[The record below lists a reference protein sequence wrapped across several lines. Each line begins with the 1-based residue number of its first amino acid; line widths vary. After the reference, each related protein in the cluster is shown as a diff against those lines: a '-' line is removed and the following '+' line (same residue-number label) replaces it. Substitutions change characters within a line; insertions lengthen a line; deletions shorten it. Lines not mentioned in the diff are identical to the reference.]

1 MAKLRLNFKNRKG
14 ITMVVLIVTII
25 IMTIIIGGATTLVG
39 NQVVSKKIADL
50 ESAMNWYRNEIDSY
64 YLLKSDLPAKDL
76 TNDQKIFVQDF
87 ITNYNQDILKLSS
100 KYFMGRDGRNG
111 RMQSM
116 EYSAIENFKLID
128 EEKISKRPEWIRD
141 YTKDSYVIVNTV
153 TNIPYI
159 ASKKPGMNGKSLV
172 SINGVG
178 VYTVQNVNFEPI
190 DKTMIKY

>member
-64 YLLKSDLPAKDL
+64 YLLKADLPAKDL

-100 KYFMGRDGRNG
+100 KYFMGRDGRNA

-116 EYSAIENFKLID
+116 NYSDIGNFKIID
-128 EEKISKRPEWIRD
+128 EEKLSKRPEWIKD
-141 YTKDSYVIVNTV
+141 YTKDANVIVNTV

-159 ASKKPGMNGKSLV
+159 ASKKTGQNGKSLIT
-172 SINGVG
+172 INGVG
-178 VYTVQNVNFEPI
+178 VYTIQNINFEPV
-190 DKTMIKY
+190 DKKMIKN

>member
-116 EYSAIENFKLID
+116 DYSAIENFKLID

-159 ASKKPGMNGKSLV
+159 ASNKPGNNGKSLV

>member
-1 MAKLRLNFKNRKG
+1 MAKLRVNFKNRKG

-50 ESAMNWYRNEIDSY
+50 ESTMNWYRNEIDSY

-100 KYFMGRDGRNG
+100 KYFMGRDGRNA

-116 EYSAIENFKLID
+116 NYSAIENFKLID

-172 SINGVG
+172 SIKGVG

>member
-39 NQVVSKKIADL
+39 NQFV
-50 ESAMNWYRNEIDSY
+50 
-64 YLLKSDLPAKDL
+64 

-100 KYFMGRDGRNG
+100 KYFMGRDGRNA

-116 EYSAIENFKLID
+116 NYSAIENFKLID

-159 ASKKPGMNGKSLV
+159 ASNKPGNNGKSLV

>member
-14 ITMVVLIVTII
+14 ITMVVFIVTII

-64 YLLKSDLPAKDL
+64 YLLKADLPAKDL
-76 TNDQKIFVQDF
+76 THDQKIFVQDF

-116 EYSAIENFKLID
+116 DYSAIENFKLID

-153 TNIPYI
+153 THISYV
-159 ASKKPGMNGKSLV
+159 ASKKPGMTGKSLV
-172 SINGVG
+172 SMIGLG
-178 VYTVQNVNFEPI
+178 VYTAHNANFEPI
-190 DKTMIKY
+190 DKKMIKY

>member
-64 YLLKSDLPAKDL
+64 YLLKADLPAKDL
-76 TNDQKIFVQDF
+76 THDQKIFVQDF

-100 KYFMGRDGRNG
+100 KYFMGRDGRNA

-116 EYSAIENFKLID
+116 DYSAIENFKLID

-159 ASKKPGMNGKSLV
+159 ASKKPEMNGKSLV

>member
-64 YLLKSDLPAKDL
+64 YLLKADLPAKDL
-76 TNDQKIFVQDF
+76 THDQKIFVQDF

-100 KYFMGRDGRNG
+100 KYFMGRDGRNA

-116 EYSAIENFKLID
+116 NYSDIGNFKIID
-128 EEKISKRPEWIRD
+128 EEKLSKRPEWIKD
-141 YTKDSYVIVNTV
+141 YTKDANVIVNTV

-159 ASKKPGMNGKSLV
+159 ASKKIGQNGKSLMT
-172 SINGVG
+172 INGVG
-178 VYTVQNVNFEPI
+178 VYTIQYINFEPV
-190 DKTMIKY
+190 DKKMIKN

>member
-1 MAKLRLNFKNRKG
+1 MTKLRLNFKNRKG

-100 KYFMGRDGRNG
+100 KYFMGRDGRNA

-116 EYSAIENFKLID
+116 NYSDIGNFKIID
-128 EEKISKRPEWIRD
+128 EEKLSKRPEWIKD
-141 YTKDSYVIVNTV
+141 YIKDANVIVNTV

-159 ASKKPGMNGKSLV
+159 ASKKIGQNGKSLIT
-172 SINGVG
+172 INGVG
-178 VYTVQNVNFEPI
+178 VYTIQNINFEPI
-190 DKTMIKY
+190 DKKMIKN

>member
-1 MAKLRLNFKNRKG
+1 MKKINFKDKKG

-100 KYFMGRDGRNG
+100 KYFMGRDGRNA

-116 EYSAIENFKLID
+116 NYSDIGNFKIID
-128 EEKISKRPEWIRD
+128 EEKLSKRPEWIKD
-141 YTKDSYVIVNTV
+141 YTKDANVIVNTV

-159 ASKKPGMNGKSLV
+159 ASKKIGQNGKSLIT
-172 SINGVG
+172 INGVG
-178 VYTVQNVNFEPI
+178 VYTIQNINFEPI
-190 DKTMIKY
+190 DKKMIKN

>member
-116 EYSAIENFKLID
+116 NYSAIEKFKLID

-172 SINGVG
+172 SINEVG

>member
-64 YLLKSDLPAKDL
+64 YLLKADLPAKDL
-76 TNDQKIFVQDF
+76 THDQKIFVQDF
-87 ITNYNQDILKLSS
+87 IINYNQDILKLSS
-100 KYFMGRDGRNG
+100 KYFMGRDGRNA

-116 EYSAIENFKLID
+116 DYSAIENFKLID

-159 ASKKPGMNGKSLV
+159 ASKKPRMNGKSLV

>member
-1 MAKLRLNFKNRKG
+1 MRKIDFKNRKG

-100 KYFMGRDGRNG
+100 KYFMGRDGRNA

-116 EYSAIENFKLID
+116 NYSDIGNFKIID
-128 EEKISKRPEWIRD
+128 EEKLSKRPEWIKD
-141 YTKDSYVIVNTV
+141 YIKDANVIVNTV

-159 ASKKPGMNGKSLV
+159 ASKKIGQNGKSLIT
-172 SINGVG
+172 INGVG
-178 VYTVQNVNFEPI
+178 VYTIQNINFEYHLCDGFSYKI
-190 DKTMIKY
+190 